1 MERQYWDSLGNDF
14 EEVFDVTGRD
24 RRGVLRRAVVRYGR
38 GARVAADYGC
48 GIGRTLPLLAA
59 RFRHVHAL
67 EFAPRLLAIA
77 RDRCG
82 ALSNVAFHRAD
93 LTRSTSGVSGV
104 QLGVC
109 VNVLL
114 SPDRGR
120 RRAMLGTMRRSLAR
134 RGHLILVVPSLESA
148 LFTNSRLVEWNRRA
162 GLHGAALLREALTP
176 SARAARD
183 LFAEGVLDAGG
194 TRTMHYLREE
204 ATVAL
209 QDAGYEPVEVRKVEY
224 AWSSQF
230 HRPPKWMGAPLPWD
244 WLLVARPA

>member
-162 GLHGAALLREALTP
+162 GLRGAELLREALTP
-176 SARAARD
+176 SGRAARD

-209 QDAGYEPVEVRKVEY
+209 QDAGYESVEVRKVEY